1 MNRARRV
8 RFSTG
13 LVIVGLACV
22 PASVASARVSAHC
35 PAMPG
40 EVVASSASVEVSREA
55 VTVLDHLR
63 EVPGSVY
70 RVCALREG
78 AYAEQLLD
86 NGNGWLGSPEVRL
99 AGDHLAIHG
108 RFRASGPEVL
118 RLYALARADETVEVT
133 PCPAAATCTGIRTGI
148 RDFAFDQLGRLAWV
162 ESFGSGGVRWARL
175 WTRTQAGKT
184 HSVERHLGA
193 TSITGVRIVGDRVRW
208 SADGRARKTT
218 IARPRCQ
225 MDGDTDT
232 PWRRH
237 VWVANRDLLLAS
249 IDHGVMGCLRSD
261 GRWRGLFA
269 LSPESSHGQ
278 VLTGILTAG
287 TWISLSWNNSEVG
300 GSFRIVDLR
309 SGRSVEGP
317 SFGYYWPV
325 AVDAL
330 APDGAYVF
338 HTFQNAPD
346 NPGVLTGVRLYAAR
360 PGQPAIQLDEGAR
373 VPSKPYLPDAVP
385 VFTDVHIA
393 GDHASWTNDGVAK
406 TAQLP

>member
-1 MNRARRV
+1 
-8 RFSTG
+8 
-13 LVIVGLACV
+13 
-22 PASVASARVSAHC
+22 
-35 PAMPG
+35 
-40 EVVASSASVEVSREA
+40 
-55 VTVLDHLR
+55 
-63 EVPGSVY
+63 
-70 RVCALREG
+70 
-78 AYAEQLLD
+78 
-86 NGNGWLGSPEVRL
+86 
-99 AGDHLAIHG
+99 
-108 RFRASGPEVL
+108 
-118 RLYALARADETVEVT
+118 
-133 PCPAAATCTGIRTGI
+133 
-148 RDFAFDQLGRLAWV
+148 
-162 ESFGSGGVRWARL
+162 
-175 WTRTQAGKT
+175 
-184 HSVERHLGA
+184 
-193 TSITGVRIVGDRVRW
+193 
-208 SADGRARKTT
+208 
-218 IARPRCQ
+218 

-249 IDHGVMGCLRSD
+249 IDEGVMGCLRSD